1 MTVPPPDGS
10 RDRRIEDP
18 SNLWLIHPLGRLLL
32 PVAVARGIS
41 ANAVSIAGLALGTA
55 AALAYARFGD
65 WRFALIGLVLSIGWL
80 VADGLD
86 GMVARATGT
95 ASPLGR
101 MLDGLC
107 DHGVFLLIYVAL
119 AIVWGT
125 PAGWALAFA
134 AGGVHAVQSSL
145 FEGERTRF
153 HRRVKGVALVAAPPA
168 PAVSPLVRLY
178 DRVAGMPDRLA
189 MAFEQKLAAS
199 PDPVATG
206 ARYARAAVAPM
217 RLLSLETANV
227 RIFMVFVA
235 CMAGDP
241 RLFWWFEIV
250 PLTAILLIGLAWHR
264 RVERTLL
271 SSVISSAPA
280 EAPARYLVK
289 EQGQ

>member
-55 AALAYARFGD
+55 AALAYARLGD

-168 PAVSPLVRLY
+168 PAASSLVRLY

-235 CMAGDP
+235 CLAGDP

>member
-32 PVAVARGIS
+32 PVAVARGVS

-55 AALAYARFGD
+55 AALAYARLGD

-168 PAVSPLVRLY
+168 PAASSLVRLY

-235 CMAGDP
+235 CLAGDP

-264 RVERTLL
+264 RVERALL